1 MKHLIALFLVLG
13 LTACGGG
20 GGAGSPASSATTA
33 KESTFPCATPQTPVP
48 GKYRA
53 VVFDIPRDNVGFTA
67 KGVLATGI
75 ETVGPMLDR
84 AKCVG
89 FDTISLQTF
98 IPIDP
103 VTGLIKNFDH
113 NAVALDRDKSIPK
126 DYWKYVDYA
135 KKIGLRVVIKAV
147 PAEYNTDYTLHRG
160 AFPNLPVETMLG
172 TLNTYYKDLATLAQT
187 HQVDAIYAGLFQ
199 MGFDTQ
205 QYTPQ
210 WQTIVNS
217 IRSVYSGKLIYATC
231 RQCDDNVVWGMVDI
245 VSTDFTTDT
254 TPACSAAVLQ
264 IKNHYTNTVEDV
276 RTISRRYNK
285 PVWLEQVKFDTI
297 GCNLA
302 PNINTYDL
310 LLAGQLN
317 HNHQPNPDWQMNS
330 IRSVFEVVAE
340 KLSSEVSGLEF
351 GVYIPWTQAEW
362 IQSPNSESDR
372 LWNTFDK
379 LGYSLYNNDQAQFT
393 FEEYLGKPWNYRIYY

>member
-1 MKHLIALFLVLG
+1 MKQIIALGLVLA

-20 GGAGSPASSATTA
+20 GGGGGSSAPAA

-53 VVFDIPRDNVGFTA
+53 VVFDVPRDNVGFTS
-67 KGVLATGI
+67 KGSLATGI

-89 FDTISLQTF
+89 FDTVSFQTF

-103 VTGLIKNFDH
+103 ATGLIKNFDP
-113 NAVALDRDKSIPK
+113 NAGLSDRDKSIPK

-135 KKIGLRVVIKAV
+135 KRIGLKVVIKAV
-147 PAEYNTDYTLHRG
+147 PAEYSTDYILHRS
-160 AFPNLPVETMLG
+160 AFPNLPASTMLE
-172 TLNTYYKDLATLAQT
+172 TLNTYYKELATLAQS
-187 HQVDAIYAGLFQ
+187 HQVDAMYAGMFQ
-199 MGFDTQ
+199 MGLDTP
-205 QYTPQ
+205 QYTAQ
-210 WQTIVNS
+210 WQAIISS

-231 RQCDDNVVWGMVDI
+231 RQCSDNVVWGMVDI
-245 VSTDFTTDT
+245 VGTDFTTDT
-254 TPACSAAVLQ
+254 TPSCTAAVLQ
-264 IKNHYTNTVEDV
+264 IKNHYNATVQDV
-276 RTISRRYNK
+276 KTISLRYNK
-285 PVWLEQVKFDTI
+285 PIWLEQILFDVI

-302 PNINTYDL
+302 PKTNSYNL

-317 HNHQPNPDWQMNS
+317 DTYQINRNWQMNS

-340 KLSSEVSGLEF
+340 KLSAEVSGLEF
-351 GVYIPWTQAEW
+351 GVFLPWTQAEW
-362 IQSPNSESDR
+362 IQVPGTNDGK

-393 FEEYLGKPWNYRIYY
+393 FEEYLGKPWNYRVYY